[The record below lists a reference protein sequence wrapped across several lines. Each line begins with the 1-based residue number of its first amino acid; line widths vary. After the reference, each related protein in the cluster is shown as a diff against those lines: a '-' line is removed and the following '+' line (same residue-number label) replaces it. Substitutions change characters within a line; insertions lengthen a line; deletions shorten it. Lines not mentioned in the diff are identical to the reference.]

1 MLTLW
6 KGSDPEPDPNWDKFQ
21 DQEQNIMNLDPQP
34 SPETNIFFI
43 KQNAMGYLPRFHW
56 SESRHPSRPP
66 AARAVGIPRL
76 RPGPA
81 WPRLPGSYREKLRVR
96 FSQITCLACSVWRF
110 LSKRTWRSVLQSRSF
125 FWPPPGLWN
134 PWGSEPRLKFCLWLF
149 SLKSTAQAQQH
160 WCWFRKLCVASAWL
174 CK

>member
-6 KGSDPEPDPNWDKFQ
+6 KGSDPEPDPNWDFQ

-96 FSQITCLACSVWRF
+96 FSQITCLAWSVWRF

-125 FWPPPGLWN
+125 FGRLRVFEIHEAPNL
-134 PWGSEPRLKFCLWLF
+134 GSNFVSGYLASKAQLRLSNTGADFV
-149 SLKSTAQAQQH
+149 S
-160 WCWFRKLCVASAWL
+160 CV
-174 CK
+174 